1 MTTLKGTKGPLV
13 ALMVFFSS
21 SAFAGT
27 ITVTSSEQLRNSN
40 GTLRCALWTQD
51 MGFPGKVENA
61 AKVVSA
67 AIRSNTAVCSFSDVN
82 AGKYAI
88 SILHDE
94 NDNKEIDVA
103 SYGPPLEGYGTSN
116 NAEPLPTSP
125 PTFEGAVF
133 EYDGSATK
141 LVLEMR
147 YPVQGA
153 GGPPGQ

>member
-1 MTTLKGTKGPLV
+1 MTNLNGARWTLT
-13 ALMVFFSS
+13 AMMVFFST

-27 ITVTSSEQLRNSN
+27 ITVTSSELLRNSN

-67 AIRSNTAVCSFSDVN
+67 AIRANTAVCSFSDVN

-116 NAEPLPTSP
+116 NAEPLPTAP

-147 YPVQGA
+147 YPDPRA